1 MLELALYDKDVVTQ
15 DDHLFTVYFDIAKL
29 SLGEQVFM
37 HFKCDSQVRSEIR
50 NGIGWQECVC
60 LLFCLFANRQ
70 SILQCYL
77 QNLSFFP
84 SCVWTAQPH
93 KRELIFT
100 LMWESLFTPGS
111 VGTLK
116 GLVLATEA
124 HKLQVS
130 LQNRHFAEPAPIED
144 QGVCPC
150 QYMMLFVITFY
161 LT

>member
-15 DDHLFTVYFDIAKL
+15 DDHLFTVHFDIAKL

-50 NGIGWQECVC
+50 NGVGWQEHVC
-60 LLFCLFANRQ
+60 LLFCLKY
-70 SILQCYL
+70 YL
-77 QNLSFFP
+77 QNLPSFP
-84 SCVWTAQPH
+84 SCAWTAQPH
-93 KRELIFT
+93 KRELFFT
-100 LMWESLFTPGS
+100 LTWESLFAPGS

-124 HKLQVS
+124 HKLHVS
-130 LQNRHFAEPAPIED
+130 LQNCHFAEPVPIED
-144 QGVCPC
+144 QGACPG
-150 QYMMLFVITFY
+150 QYMMLFVITCY

>member
-15 DDHLFTVYFDIAKL
+15 DDHLFTVYFDIARL

-37 HFKCDSQVRSEIR
+37 HFTCDSQVRSEIR
-50 NGIGWQECVC
+50 NGVGWQECVC
-60 LLFCLFANRQ
+60 LFFCL
-70 SILQCYL
+70 ICYL
-77 QNLSFFP
+77 QNHSSFP
-84 SCVWTAQPH
+84 SCVCTAQPH
-93 KRELIFT
+93 KRQLFFA

-130 LQNRHFAEPAPIED
+130 LQNCRFAEPAPIED
-144 QGVCPC
+144 RGVCPC
-150 QYMMLFVITFY
+150 QYMMLFVITCY
-161 LT
+161 LN